1 MHLHYFKIMRIL
13 KYLFLSLSILI
24 TDNSFSQSLIELQSN
39 YSGSNSLSMNPAL
52 ITTSY
57 VYTDISIANFGLSVF
72 NDYAYIKG
80 DDLRTLIYSEK
91 HTLPTYLIHDKEM
104 NFAIYDNSS
113 HKPKN
118 LYESIDLNLLRFML
132 NIDEKQS
139 LGFSLN
145 GRVYTN
151 ATNIPWEIPE
161 ICTFGVEDSTYHN
174 HYSSTD
180 ARIATMEWME
190 VAFSYSRK
198 LYERYIHR
206 FDAGITVKY
215 LIGYSAA
222 SGIINDL
229 DYEIS
234 TTEDENG
241 EKEELIEI
249 NRFNADLA
257 YSLPI
262 NYDESIYS
270 KSVFNNSL
278 SRGNGIG
285 LDIGF
290 LYTHRKNSVTNKKR
304 ITSPCQQAKIR
315 YQWRIGISLMDL
327 GFINFKKN
335 AVDNYFDYNGS
346 TLFNISDYNDIEH
359 FGQMIE
365 MMSETYYGD
374 TETSRVGNSFK
385 MGLPTTLRLQFD
397 YNILNNFYVNATFIQ
412 PVRLLKYSV
421 EATPQILVEPR
432 YESNYFD
439 FSIPLSFRNYKHF
452 CIGAAARFGFISIGT
467 QNLASYFGFGK
478 VNGMDLF
485 VSLKFNLIKG
495 NCAED
500 RFDACWSADFGNKK
514 RKR

>member
-1 MHLHYFKIMRIL
+1 MRIL
-13 KYLFLSLSILI
+13 KHLLLSLSILI
-24 TDNSFSQSLIELQSN
+24 TDNSFSQSLIGSQSN

-57 VYTDISIANFGLSVF
+57 VYSDISIANFGFTAF

-80 DDLRTLIYSEK
+80 NDLRTLIYSEK
-91 HTLPTYLIHDKEM
+91 HTLPTYQIHDKEM
-104 NFAIYDNSS
+104 NFAIYNNSS

-174 HYSSTD
+174 HYSSKD

-206 FDAGITVKY
+206 FDAGVSVKY

-222 SGIINDL
+222 AGNINDL

-249 NRFNADLA
+249 NRFNANLA

-262 NYDESIYS
+262 NYNESIYS

-285 LDIGF
+285 LDIGL
-290 LYTHRKNSVTNKKR
+290 LYTHMKNSVTNKKR
-304 ITSPCQQAKIR
+304 ITSPCQQEKIK
-315 YQWRIGISLMDL
+315 YHWRIGISLMDF
-327 GFINFKKN
+327 GFINFKNN
-335 AVDNYFDYNGS
+335 AIDNYFDFNGTTFFDIDKYNS
-346 TLFNISDYNDIEH
+346 VENFDK
-359 FGQMIE
+359 MI
-365 MMSETYYGD
+365 MIMSETYYDDPNASKIGD
-374 TETSRVGNSFK
+374 NFK
-385 MGLPTTLRLQFD
+385 IGLPTTFRFQFD
-397 YNILNNFYVNATFIQ
+397 YNFYNDFYVNASFIQ
-412 PVRLLKYSV
+412 PIRIFKYSV
-421 EATPQILVEPR
+421 EATPQIMVEPR
-432 YESNYFD
+432 YESNHFD
-439 FSIPLSFRNYKHF
+439 FSIPISLRNYKHF
-452 CIGAAARFGFISIGT
+452 CIGAAARLGFITIGT

-478 VNGMDLF
+478 VNGLDLF
-485 VSLKFNLIKG
+485 ISLKFNLIKG
-495 NCAED
+495 KCTDE